1 MSATLRVQLLGPL
14 QVERDGQPVALGG
27 RAQRALLARLLLEPG
42 RTVPV
47 SRLVED
53 LWGEHAPASASKM
66 IQIYVSML
74 RKVLPEGVLVTRSPG
89 YAIELPRQAI
99 DLSLFEDLRHAGQAA
114 LAAGSPAHALEQL
127 REALA
132 MWHGAALAEFE
143 EPFATIESS
152 RLEELHLATVEDRI
166 DAELQLGRHGALVAE
181 LHALVAHHPLR
192 ERLRGQLMLALYGS
206 GRQADALA
214 EYHRVRD
221 VLLEDL
227 GIEPSPSL
235 RELERRILQQDP
247 TLVVTA
253 PKRRPRLHAVGGERA
268 VRQGIVRWSS
278 PCTSPQLPV
287 RRLRIAA

>member
-1 MSATLRVQLLGPL
+1 MTALRIQTLGPL
-14 QVERDGQPVALGG
+14 QVERDGQALALGG

-47 SRLVED
+47 SRLVDD
-53 LWGEHAPASASKM
+53 LWGENAPASASKM

-74 RKVLPEGVLVTRSPG
+74 RKVLPEGVLVTRSRG
-89 YAIELPRQAI
+89 YAVELPREAI
-99 DLSLFEDLRHAGQAA
+99 DLSRFEDLRQSGQAA
-114 LAAGSPAHALEQL
+114 LAAGSPAYALEKL

-132 MWHGAALAEFE
+132 LWRGAPLGELD
-143 EPFATIESS
+143 EPFATIESR
-152 RLEELHLATVEDRI
+152 RLEEVHLATLEDRI
-166 DAELQLGRHGALVAE
+166 EAELELGRHGALVAE

-214 EYHRVRD
+214 EYHRVRE

-247 TLVVTA
+247 MLLVTA
-253 PKRRPRLHAVGGERA
+253 SRPRPPIHAVGPERA
-268 VRQGIVRWSS
+268 VRQGTVRWST
-278 PCTSPQLPV
+278 PCPAPHLTTP
-287 RRLRIAA
+287 RLRIAA

>member
-1 MSATLRVQLLGPL
+1 MSAALTVRMLGPL

-27 RAQRALLARLLLEPG
+27 RAQRALLARLLLDTG

-53 LWGEHAPASASKM
+53 LWGENAPASASKM
-66 IQIYVSML
+66 VQIYVSML

-89 YAIELPRQAI
+89 YAVELPREAI
-99 DLSLFEDLRHAGQAA
+99 DLSRFEDLRRAGQAA
-114 LAAGSPAHALEQL
+114 LAAGSSAHAVETL
-127 REALA
+127 RQALA
-132 MWHGAALAEFE
+132 LWRGPALGEFD
-143 EPFATIESS
+143 EPFATIESR
-152 RLEELHLATVEDRI
+152 RLEELHLASLEDRI

-214 EYHRVRD
+214 EYHRVRE
-221 VLLEDL
+221 VLRDDL
-227 GIEPSPSL
+227 GIEPSPAL

-247 TLVVTA
+247 MLVATA
-253 PKRRPRLHAVGGERA
+253 SRPRPRIRAVGDERA
-268 VRQGIVRWSS
+268 VRQGIVRWSRPCAS
-278 PCTSPQLPV
+278 PLLPI
-287 RRLRIAA
+287 RQLRIAA

>member
-1 MSATLRVQLLGPL
+1 MSAALRVQLLGPL
-14 QVERDGQPVALGG
+14 HVERDGQPVALGG

-47 SRLVED
+47 SRLVDD
-53 LWGEHAPASASKM
+53 LWGERAPATASKM

-74 RKVLPEGVLVTRSPG
+74 RKVLPEGVLVTRPPG
-89 YAIELPRQAI
+89 YAVELPREAI
-99 DLSLFEDLRHAGQAA
+99 DLSRFEDLRHAGQTA
-114 LAAGSPAHALEQL
+114 LAAGSPGQALEKL

-132 MWHGAALAEFE
+132 LWHGAALGEFD
-143 EPFATIESS
+143 EPFATIESR
-152 RLEELHLATVEDRI
+152 RLEEVHLAALEDRI
-166 DAELQLGRHGALVAE
+166 EAELQLGRHGALVAE
-181 LHALVAHHPLR
+181 LHALVARHPLR

-214 EYHRVRD
+214 EYHRVRE

-247 TLVVTA
+247 MLVVTA
-253 PKRRPRLHAVGGERA
+253 PQPQPRLQAVGSAGA
-268 VRQGIVRWSS
+268 VRQGIVSWSNLC
-278 PCTSPQLPV
+278 PPALPV

>member
-1 MSATLRVQLLGPL
+1 MTALRIQTLGPL
-14 QVERDGQPVALGG
+14 QVQCDGQPVALGG

-47 SRLVED
+47 SRLVDD
-53 LWGEHAPASASKM
+53 LWGEDAPASAPKM

-89 YAIELPRQAI
+89 YAVELPREAI
-99 DLSLFEDLRHAGQAA
+99 DLSRFEDLRQAGQAA
-114 LAAGSPAHALEQL
+114 LAAGLPGHALEQL

-132 MWHGAALAEFE
+132 LWHGAPLGEFD
-143 EPFATIESS
+143 EPFATIESR
-152 RLEELHLATVEDRI
+152 RLEEVHLATLEDRI
-166 DAELQLGRHGALVAE
+166 EAELELGRHGALVAE

-214 EYHRVRD
+214 EYHRVRE

-227 GIEPSPSL
+227 GIEPSRSL

-247 TLVVTA
+247 TLLVTA
-253 PKRRPRLHAVGGERA
+253 SRPRPPLHAVGRERA
-268 VRQGIVRWSS
+268 VRQGIVRWSTPCPS
-278 PCTSPQLPV
+278 PPLPTP
-287 RRLRIAA
+287 RLRIAA